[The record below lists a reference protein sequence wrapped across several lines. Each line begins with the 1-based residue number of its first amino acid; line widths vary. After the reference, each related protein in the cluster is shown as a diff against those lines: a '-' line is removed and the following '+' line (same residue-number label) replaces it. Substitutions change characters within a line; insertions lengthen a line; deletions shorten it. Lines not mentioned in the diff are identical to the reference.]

1 MTPNE
6 LAVLML
12 SKRNAYLCGNLVR
25 LENFYKEVIG
35 KWTRMAEKYDGAVPL
50 EDYFLR
56 VALPE
61 NLLFKEVKEFF
72 EKRYLDIHHVDLD
85 EEDPTFYIGVRLRY
99 VGRIQ

>member
-12 SKRNAYLCGNLVR
+12 SKRNTYVNSSKIR

-35 KWTRMAEKYDGAVPL
+35 KWCRLAERYDGTIPL
-50 EDYFLR
+50 EEYFLR
-56 VALPE
+56 IELPKE
-61 NLLFKEVKEFF
+61 LLFDSVKEYFDH
-72 EKRYLDIHHVDLD
+72 RCLDVHHIDFD
-85 EEDPTFYIGVRLRY
+85 EEYPTFYIGVRLRY

>member
-25 LENFYKEVIG
+25 LEKFYKEVIG
-35 KWTRMAEKYDGAVPL
+35 KWCRLAERYDGAVPL
-50 EDYFLR
+50 EEYFLR
-56 VALPE
+56 VELPKD
-61 NLLFKEVKEFF
+61 LSFDSVKEFF
-72 EKRYLDIHHVDLD
+72 EKRCLDIHHVDFD
-85 EEDPTFYIGVRLRY
+85 EEDPIFYIGVRLRY